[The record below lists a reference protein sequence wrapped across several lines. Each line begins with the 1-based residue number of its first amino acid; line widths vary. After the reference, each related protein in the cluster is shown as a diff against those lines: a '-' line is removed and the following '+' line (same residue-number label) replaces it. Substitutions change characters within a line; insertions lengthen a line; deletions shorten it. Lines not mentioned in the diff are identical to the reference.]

1 MLPYES
7 TDLKTEAQM
16 TSIRRLLIA
25 GTLLPVLMLAASVA
39 TVQAQAEPGSNENV
53 LITVRMGKLEGEL
66 RVPVKSYCLVVADGT
81 PGSKLLSGER
91 VPFPMG
97 KGTLADKFDSDVE
110 TTGSFVYRNIGF
122 ATEIRA
128 WIVDKKLIKIVADI
142 EDSRVRE
149 GKEGEPPTVETRQLS
164 VNAILTDGVPLE
176 LTRVE
181 GVTAQP
187 GFVEIEA
194 KILR

>member
-1 MLPYES
+1 
-7 TDLKTEAQM
+7 M

-25 GTLLPVLMLAASVA
+25 GALLPVLMLAASVA
-39 TVQAQAEPGSNENV
+39 TAQAQAEPGSNVNV

-66 RVPVKSYCLVVADGT
+66 RVPVKTYCLVVADGT

-91 VPFPMG
+91 VPFPTEM
-97 KGTLADKFDSDVE
+97 GTLADRFDGDADIA
-110 TTGSFVYRNIGF
+110 YRNIGF

-142 EDSRVRE
+142 EDSRVRQ
-149 GKEGEPPTVETRQLS
+149 GKDGEPPTVETRQLA

-181 GVTAQP
+181 GVTTQS